1 MPEKMKK
8 PSAVWSVTMFR
19 IGFVTHFLSLLGKYK
34 QILILSKYKWAST
47 NKIKK
52 PPAVAEVWRCPSLQ
66 SRCLPAFES
75 FSSNQESKIKIFF
88 GDLSRNPL
96 ALSKQILPQLWS
108 ARLCGGS
115 GQRCAG
121 GPG

>member
-1 MPEKMKK
+1 MY
-8 PSAVWSVTMFR
+8 R
-19 IGFVTHFLSLLGKYK
+19 IGFVTHFLSLLGKYKQILILSKYKQILILSKSK

-75 FSSNQESKIKIFF
+75 FSSNQESKIKIFW
-88 GDLSRNPL
+88 GIIEEPL
-96 ALSKQILPQLWS
+96 GLE
-108 ARLCGGS
+108 
-115 GQRCAG
+115 
-121 GPG
+121 